1 VSKLK
6 IQLLYPP
13 ATLNP
18 NGRNHWAAVARVRCL
33 YRATCR
39 VMTAGEKN
47 RLGYKSA
54 SRPHVIITFHP
65 PDKRKRDMDN
75 MIAAFKAGQDGVA
88 DAIGVDDSKWVSS
101 YRIGQPVKGGLVI
114 VEIGGN
120 QDEVD

>member
-1 VSKLK
+1 
-6 IQLLYPP
+6 
-13 ATLNP
+13 
-18 NGRNHWAAVARVRCL
+18 
-33 YRATCR
+33 
-39 VMTAGEKN
+39 MTAGEKN